1 MAADREGSDEESNE
15 EREAGGGSIAGFAM
29 GVVFGALLGAG
40 LALLYAPER
49 GDKTR
54 RYLKRRLHRLR
65 EDAEDGMGRVSD
77 RARKELGRRGR
88 RFEAGID
95 RAAERARDALD

>member
-1 MAADREGSDEESNE
+1 MAADREGSDQDSE
-15 EREAGGGSIAGFAM
+15 EREAGGGSVAGFAM

-54 RYLKRRLHRLR
+54 RYLRRRLSRLR
-65 EDAEDGMGRVSD
+65 EDTEEGLGRMSE
-77 RARKELGRRGR
+77 RARKELVRRGR

-95 RAAERARDALD
+95 RAAERARDVLD